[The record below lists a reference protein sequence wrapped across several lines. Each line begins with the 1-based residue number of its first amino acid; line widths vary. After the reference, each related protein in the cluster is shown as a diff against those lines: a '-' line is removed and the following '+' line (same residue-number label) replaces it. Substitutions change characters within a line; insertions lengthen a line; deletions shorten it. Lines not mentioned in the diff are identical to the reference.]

1 MNRNLTEKIL
11 KKYLVGGEILL
22 GKDIAIKIDQTLS
35 QDISGTMVC
44 LEFEALDL
52 PKIETKLS
60 TIYVDHNTLQTS
72 FENADDHLFLQT
84 FSKKYGIF
92 YSRPGNG
99 ICHQVHLQRFAIPG
113 ETLLGSDS
121 HTPTCGA
128 LGMFAIGAGG
138 LDIAMAMAGR
148 PFYLKM
154 PEVINVFLE
163 GKLQLGV
170 SAKDVIL
177 EILRRLSV
185 KGGVGKVL
193 EYTGPG
199 VDTLNVLER
208 ATIANMGA
216 EIGALTSIFPSDN
229 QTYEFLKAQGRE
241 KDWIELKADKNT
253 RYDRVTNIKLNE
265 IEPMVAKPHSP
276 DNVVK
281 AKELK
286 FVKVDQVYIGS
297 CTNSSYSDLAKAAS
311 ILEGK
316 TVHPNV
322 SLVVA
327 PGSRQ
332 VFQMLVRDGIIE
344 KFILSGARILECA
357 CGPCLGV
364 GQAPPSGGVSVR
376 TSNRNFKGRS
386 ATADAFI
393 YLASPETAAA
403 TALTGEIT
411 DPRTI
416 INKEVFKEI
425 KEPSQYIVDDRMILS
440 PSNDTEQTKI
450 RRGPNI
456 KPLPLRQEIPNKLCE
471 QVLLKVGDNIN
482 TDDIMPASAE
492 ILRLRSNIPA
502 ISQYVFQGIDP
513 TFPKRAKESNGG
525 IVVGGENYGQ
535 GSSREHAALAPMYLG
550 VQIVI
555 AKSFARIHHDN
566 LVNFGILP
574 LHFKDK
580 TVYEKIQQGDQLEI
594 ENFRDNIK
602 KGQIVV
608 LNKTQGFE
616 FMTFLILSNRAVNI
630 VLDGGL
636 LNYVKKQH
644 ISSKKVE

>member
-1 MNRNLTEKIL
+1 MSQNITEKIL
-11 KKYLVGGEILL
+11 KKYLVEGEMVT
-22 GKDIAIKIDQTLS
+22 GKDVAIKIDQTLS
-35 QDISGTMVC
+35 QDATGTMVC
-44 LEFEALDL
+44 LEFEALGL
-52 PKIETKLS
+52 SKVKTKVS
-60 TIYVDHNTLQTS
+60 VIYVDHNTLQIS

-84 FSKKYGIF
+84 FSKEYGIF

-128 LGMFAIGAGG
+128 LGMLAIGAGG
-138 LDIAMAMAGR
+138 LDVAMAMAGR

-170 SAKDVIL
+170 SAKDVVL

-185 KGGVGKVL
+185 KGGIGKVL
-193 EYTGPG
+193 EYMGPG
-199 VDTLNVLER
+199 VDTLSVPER

-216 EIGALTSIFPSDN
+216 ETGALTSIFPSDN
-229 QTYEFLKAQGRE
+229 QTYEFLKAQGRK
-241 KDWIELKADKNT
+241 KDWIELKPDENS
-253 RYDRVTNIKLNE
+253 RYDHVINIKLNE

-281 AKELK
+281 TKELK
-286 FVKVDQVYIGS
+286 FVKVDQVQIGS

-322 SLVVA
+322 NLIIA

-332 VFQMLVRDGIIE
+332 VFQMLAKNGIIE
-344 KFILSGARILECA
+344 KFISAGARILECA
-357 CGPCLGV
+357 CGPCIGV

-376 TSNRNFKGRS
+376 TFNRNFKGRS

-416 INKEVFKEI
+416 INKRVFKEI
-425 KEPSQYIVDDRMILS
+425 KEPFQYIVDDRMILS
-440 PSNDTEQTKI
+440 PSNDTEHTEI

-456 KPLPLRQEIPNKLCE
+456 MPLPLRQEIPDKLCE
-471 QVLLKVGDNIN
+471 RVILKVGDNIT
-482 TDDIMPASAE
+482 TDDIMPAGAE

-502 ISQYVFQGIDP
+502 ISEYIFQGIDP

-525 IVVGGENYGQ
+525 IIVGGENYGQ

-550 VQIVI
+550 VKTVL

-580 TVYEKIQQGDQLEI
+580 TVYEKIQQEDQLEI
-594 ENFRDNIK
+594 ENLRDNIK

-608 LNKTQGFE
+608 LNKTQGFK
-616 FMTFLILSNRAVNI
+616 FITFLTLSNRAVNI

-636 LNYVKKQH
+636 LNHVKKQH